1 VQGAAITVDKYLLI
15 CASAFAMVGAFHDL
29 RSRRI
34 PNRLTLGAI
43 AAGLVVRGASG
54 GWLGLASAAAGAA
67 IAGGFLF
74 LFFLAGGLGG
84 GDVKLMAAV
93 GAWAGAAQV
102 IPILLAAAI
111 AGGVL
116 AVFAIIAGGRT
127 LRNTAA
133 LLRHH
138 FTFGLQRH
146 PQINVQYSNSARVPF
161 GIAIALGALFCAGST
176 FLRR

>member
-1 VQGAAITVDKYLLI
+1 MTVDKYLLI
-15 CASAFAMVGAFHDL
+15 CASALAMVGAFHDL

-43 AAGLVVRGASG
+43 AAGLVVRAASG

-67 IAGGFLF
+67 IAGGFLL

-116 AVFAIIAGGRT
+116 AVFAIIAGGSVGRT
-127 LRNTAA
+127 LRNTAV

-138 FTFGLQRH
+138 FAFGLQRH
-146 PQINVQYSNSARVPF
+146 PQINVQESNSARVPF
-161 GIAIALGALFCAGST
+161 GIAIALGALFCAGNT